1 MIGIIAIIAKY
12 VLPAYA
18 GMIPGRS
25 ARRGGSGRAPR
36 VCGDDPRLER
46 LVKQG
51 DMCSPR
57 MRG

>member
-18 GMIPGRS
+18 GMIPAEAS
-25 ARRGGSGRAPR
+25 HTAVAGGAPR
-36 VCGDDPRLER
+36 VCGDDPFLRLLDGSGVE
-46 LVKQG
+46 
-51 DMCSPR
+51 CSPR